1 MKLSKAFFLAP
12 IVLLAAGAV
21 AQEFPRYE
29 VGGDYSYVRYI
40 PSASQT
46 NNHSLNGGGGTAV
59 LNLNSYLGVKM
70 DLQGYGSMTSNF
82 IIPPSVNFPNGANGS
97 VSGNLFTYLFGPQI
111 KFRTPKVQPYTHVL
125 LGGAHS
131 SVYGNAFRTICQ
143 PTASVCSFTGS
154 PSNNAFAMAVGGG
167 VDIPVSHLVSIRAGE
182 VDYLLTNFSNRF
194 TNSNQNNFRY
204 LGGVTFTFG
213 GK

>member
-12 IVLLAAGAV
+12 IVLLVVAAVG
-21 AQEFPRYE
+21 QEFPRYE
-29 VGGDYSYVRYI
+29 VGGNYSYVRYV

-59 LNLNSYLGVKM
+59 VNLNSYLGIKM

-82 IIPPSVNFPNGANGS
+82 LIPPSVNFPNGANGS

-111 KFRTPKVQPYTHVL
+111 KFRTPKVQPYAHVL

-131 SVYGNAFRTICQ
+131 NVYGNAFSTICQ
-143 PTASVCSFTGS
+143 PTASACSFVGS
-154 PSNNAFAMAVGGG
+154 PSSNAFAMAVGGG
-167 VDIPVSHLVSIRAGE
+167 VDIPITKLVSIRPGE
-182 VDYLLTNFSNRF
+182 VDYLLTDFSNRF

-213 GK
+213 R

>member
-12 IVLLAAGAV
+12 IVLLAVGAV

-29 VGGDYSYVRYI
+29 IGGNYSYVRYI

-59 LNLNSYLGVKM
+59 VNLNSYLGIKM

-82 IIPPSVNFPNGANGS
+82 LIPPSINFPGGANGS

-111 KFRTPKVQPYTHVL
+111 KFRTPKVQPYAQVL

-131 SVYGNAFRTICQ
+131 NVYANAFSTICQ
-143 PTASVCSFTGS
+143 PAANACAFTGS
-154 PSNNAFAMAVGGG
+154 PSSNAFAMAVGGG
-167 VDIPVSHLVSIRAGE
+167 IDVPITKLVSIRPAE
-182 VDYLLTNFSNRF
+182 VDYLLTDFSNRF

-213 GK
+213 R